1 MGCGDLSLRLL
12 RILSHS
18 WLQVDKRSGHC
29 CSRSPM
35 RACTRPPAR
44 FRWCA
49 SRRKFHECPTKNH
62 AIRQLPGTY
71 HRRKQRGAL
80 SRDFLFDLPIPTGS
94 VHRRAFLCKV
104 LPRPGRRCSRRRRK
118 GPVSPPASTQ
128 RPERTLFPGASAD
141 TAPAKPAPSDGYVHY
156 FAEKGQPRI
165 EHLQRGAD
173 AIHAA
178 ADVDRHC
185 HARRSLAR
193 LSSVA
198 RVCALA
204 NRFR

>member
-104 LPRPGRRCSRRRRK
+104 LPRLGRRCSRRRRK

-128 RPERTLFPGASAD
+128 RPERTLFPGAFAD
-141 TAPAKPAPSDGYVHY
+141 TAPAKT
-156 FAEKGQPRI
+156 
-165 EHLQRGAD
+165 GA
-173 AIHAA
+173 
-178 ADVDRHC
+178 VR
-185 HARRSLAR
+185 
-193 LSSVA
+193 
-198 RVCALA
+198 RVCSLFCRKRSAT
-204 NRFR
+204 NRASTKGRRCHTCSG